1 MSVGLFVGLLDHVR
15 LPGTTAEWI
24 GTWLGMVVGWGFVLA
39 YKILVVIVEG
49 EAAVLGVSLG
59 HCMVA
64 NGKFDGWLCGSGCGS
79 EDVAWGGESG

>member
-1 MSVGLFVGLLDHVR
+1 MSVGLFVGLLDRVQH
-15 LPGTTAEWI
+15 PGTTAEWI
-24 GTWLGMVVGWGFVLA
+24 GTPSGWSLGLGFVLA

-49 EAAVLGVSLG
+49 EAAVLEVSLG

-79 EDVAWGGESG
+79 GVVAWGGESG